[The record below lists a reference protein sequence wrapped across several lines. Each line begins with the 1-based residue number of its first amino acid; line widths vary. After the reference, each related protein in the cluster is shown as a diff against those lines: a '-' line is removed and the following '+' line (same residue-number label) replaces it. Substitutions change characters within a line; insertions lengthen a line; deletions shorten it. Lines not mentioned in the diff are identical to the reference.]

1 MCGKESEPKL
11 ATPLA
16 KRVNKTDW
24 FFLAGVEMLVGINTK
39 LNTRLA
45 IQQRADL
52 FLPGVLK
59 TGCLKS

>member
-1 MCGKESEPKL
+1 M
-11 ATPLA
+11 
-16 KRVNKTDW
+16 
-24 FFLAGVEMLVGINTK
+24 GVKTK

-59 TGCLKS
+59 TGWSEILSQVQHTASNLSKHNLLKARMLLV